1 MEMKKLNRAEYQGL
15 RSVGKVVD
23 PKNIDLYVWLLR
35 MCGMTKCTGKKCKE
49 CQYDRTDLRHGD

>member
-1 MEMKKLNRAEYQGL
+1 MEMKRVNKAEYRGL

-35 MCGMTKCTGKKCKE
+35 MCGMTKCTGRKCRE
-49 CQYDRTDLRHGD
+49 CQYDRTDLRGWN